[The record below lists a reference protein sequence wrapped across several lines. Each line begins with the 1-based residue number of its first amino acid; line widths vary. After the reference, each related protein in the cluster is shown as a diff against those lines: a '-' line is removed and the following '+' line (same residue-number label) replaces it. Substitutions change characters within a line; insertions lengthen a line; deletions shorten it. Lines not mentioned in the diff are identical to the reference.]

1 MIVWSIL
8 RQPCTLV
15 THQGVRSTLLLVA
28 ALMRTACCYFTR
40 HGIPQHG
47 IHARGRYALSPATLV
62 RLRVG
67 GLLRFL
73 RHEQREADATIES
86 AREVVPHHF
95 RPAARHCCGTAGGC
109 VCPPSVAPPPL
120 RSSSSGRGKTRR
132 RRRRANALA
141 WRTWCAA
148 RDPWLASHTHAVR
161 CRSCAERAAPSRSRS
176 PRMRSWRTCCPT
188 RTTFRLV
195 RAHRMLLPTAA
206 RHAAARA
213 AAGCRAVRRV
223 IVIPRAPLRAG
234 RTVARGHTQALP
246 MRCARSMSH

>member
-1 MIVWSIL
+1 MAS
-8 RQPCTLV
+8 
-15 THQGVRSTLLLVA
+15 THGADTHCRPRHLCDCGLAGSSASFDTSSVRPTPPSS
-28 ALMRTACCYFTR
+28 R
-40 HGIPQHG
+40 
-47 IHARGRYALSPATLV
+47 HARSCRTISGPPRAT
-62 RLRVG
+62 
-67 GLLRFL
+67 
-73 RHEQREADATIES
+73 
-86 AREVVPHHF
+86 
-95 RPAARHCCGTAGGC
+95 AAASAGGC

-195 RAHRMLLPTAA
+195 RAHRVLFPSAA

-234 RTVARGHTQALP
+234 RTVARGHTRALP